1 MSRAGQGHGAGAAPN
16 HDPLPHWDQASPGE
30 ARRLALGASAPL
42 PGVSS
47 RSNRKSHPIRTSTR
61 AAAATNQPTQRDA
74 GVTARQPQPA
84 TPAMIPSRTKNLLA
98 PSVLWLIVLFAVLAC
113 SAATSVR
120 AASGDH
126 DLDDDDLIEIYTLEQ
141 LDAVRHDL
149 NGDGQPDAT
158 GAEVAYYG
166 AFSQD
171 SLRVACA
178 STCRGYE
185 LARDLDFGDPDSYAS
200 GATNTAWRTGEGW
213 MPIGTEASPFTATFE
228 GNEHAVV
235 NLYILRLEDNADPQ
249 PAGLFGYLDSAAAV
263 VGLGVVKADV
273 TGSLVVGALAG
284 FSQGMIEHSHSSG
297 NVDGIDQIGGLVGEN
312 HGVIRHSWSS
322 ARVLGWSQI
331 GSLVGIN
338 YGSILDSHAKGGA
351 SGEYEI
357 GALVGFNPGNVSGSY
372 ATGSVACAYDRCG
385 GLIGGNYGD
394 IVESYANGTVLGI
407 WRIGG
412 LTGSNEGS
420 ISKSYATGR
429 IVGAEDVG
437 GLVGYNNGIVTIS
450 YATGSVRA
458 RLDSAGGLVGLNTG
472 DIVAAYAIGNISGS
486 TIVGGL
492 IGSIESG
499 TVRAT
504 FGVGNVESNGTVG
517 ALIGRNHPYSE
528 WETVVVQDSVWDA
541 DVSGLLNDVGEGN
554 PSGIRGLATSVLQQ
568 TTDYTGPFEN
578 WHLDVDNADEDDN
591 PKTGADDVW
600 DFGRSDQ
607 YPALKVD
614 TNRDGVATWEEFG
627 PQGRSAGLQSDNS
640 KYDKDG
646 DGLIEVSN
654 LEQLAAMGMDV
665 TGNGRPD
672 YAAVRRLFYA
682 AFPVLDSEEVC
693 EFCFGYELTRSL
705 DFADPGSYAAE
716 VVNQDWRT
724 GIGWRPMIIGDYRSP
739 TTFDGNGHVI
749 SNLYSNVS
757 NLDNRTS
764 EAAGLFA
771 HVQEDSVVRNIGV
784 TSVDITG
791 DHNVGGLAATN
802 EGEVLNAF
810 ASGRVSGKDNVGGLV
825 GANRRIIRF
834 SHSTTETSGESR
846 VGGLVGW
853 NTAGSRGQE
862 ASVAASFA
870 VADVS
875 GVSDVGGLIGRNE
888 EGRVTFAYAK
898 GPVTGSIRVG
908 GLVGVN
914 AAGFYPSNVTA
925 SYATGDVSGH
935 EAAGGIAGANSGS
948 IIATYATGSVSG
960 SAVVGGLV
968 GDNSMPWVD
977 RWDEGGQGTV
987 IASYAAAVVSGQ
999 SSLGGLAG
1007 RNPGR
1012 LLISF
1017 WDIDASGQSNGAGD
1031 GNVPTNSGKA
1041 TAELQSPA
1049 GFTGVF
1055 SVWNIDL
1062 DNADG
1067 DYTLE
1072 TGAGDFWDFG
1082 TSQEYP
1088 ALIADFDGDGVATWQ
1103 EFGDQGRD
1111 PSSIAHPPTPLETPV
1126 PVMAPVATVPGS
1138 QRLDSDT
1145 DGLIEVSNLEQ
1156 LNAIRYD
1163 LDGNG
1168 IPDSAG
1174 TTAYATAFPAAG
1186 STPCTEC
1193 EGYELTRPLDFQ
1205 DLASYSSGALNPLW
1219 TAGSGWLPIGVGSS
1233 ESSFT
1238 ATFEG
1243 NGYTIRNL
1251 FINRTTFLEDA
1262 GAAGL
1267 FGFTG
1272 PSAVIRGIGLN
1283 DVRVTGLA
1291 SVGSLVGENRGI
1303 ISNSYA
1309 AGQVSGTTHVG
1320 GLVGY
1325 NQVSEDS
1332 DQGWQ
1337 IESSYAEVNVKGTD
1351 YVGGLIGLL
1360 YGTLR
1365 ATYASGIVSGDEIVG
1380 GLIGGNSGK
1389 VRASFASGQVSGR
1402 RSIGGLVGHNFDTID
1417 SSYANTDVSG
1427 DNLVGGLVGNN
1438 EYDVLASYSMGRVSG
1453 HQHVGGLVGWNGG
1466 TQSPAAIIN
1475 SYSTA
1480 YVVGDELAGG
1490 LVGVNRSAVI
1500 HSFWDTQATGQ
1511 STGFGQNEPSNAAH
1525 FPRLWWD
1532 GTVQIVGQTSAQL
1545 QGPVDYAGIYAPWNE
1560 PYGPRGP
1567 VFAHPMA
1574 AELIDLWDFGSAS
1587 QYPALTVDFDGD
1599 GQPSWEEF
1607 GTQVRSSVQG
1617 QR

>member
-1 MSRAGQGHGAGAAPN
+1 
-16 HDPLPHWDQASPGE
+16 
-30 ARRLALGASAPL
+30 
-42 PGVSS
+42 V
-47 RSNRKSHPIRTSTR
+47 
-61 AAAATNQPTQRDA
+61 
-74 GVTARQPQPA
+74 
-84 TPAMIPSRTKNLLA
+84 IPSRPNKLLT
-98 PSVLWLIVLFAVLAC
+98 SGVLWLVVLVAVLAC

-120 AASGDH
+120 AATADH
-126 DLDDDDLIEIYTLEQ
+126 DLDDDGLIEINNLEQ

-158 GAEVAYYG
+158 GAEDAYYS
-166 AFSQD
+166 AFSQAL
-171 SLRVACA
+171 LRAACA
-178 STCRGYE
+178 PTCRGYE
-185 LARDLDFGDPDSYAS
+185 LATNLDFNDPDSYAS
-200 GATNTAWRTGEGW
+200 GATNTTWRTGEGW
-213 MPIGTEASPFTATFE
+213 LPIGTEASPFTATFD
-228 GNEHAVV
+228 GNEHAVA
-235 NLYILRLEDNADPQ
+235 NLYILWLEERSEPR
-249 PAGLFGYLDSAAAV
+249 PAGLFGYLDSTAAV
-263 VGLGVVKADV
+263 VDVGVVKADV
-273 TGSLVVGALAG
+273 TGRQMVGALAG
-284 FSQGMIEHSHSSG
+284 YSRGMIQRTHSSG
-297 NVDGIDQIGGLVGEN
+297 NVDGLDQIGGLVGEN
-312 HGVIRHSWSS
+312 HGVIQNSRSS
-322 ARVLGWSQI
+322 ARALGWSQI
-331 GSLVGIN
+331 GSLVGTNI
-338 YGSILDSHAKGGA
+338 GSIMSSHADGGA
-351 SGEYEI
+351 SGQYEA
-357 GALVGFNPGNVSGSY
+357 GGLVGFSRGSVSSSY
-372 ATGSVACAYDRCG
+372 ATGSIACADSHCG
-385 GLIGGNYGD
+385 GLIGSNQGD
-394 IVESYANGTVLGI
+394 IAESHASGNVLGV

-412 LTGSNEGS
+412 LAGINEGT
-420 ISKSYATGR
+420 ISKSHATGR

-437 GLVGYNNGIVTIS
+437 GLIGHNSGIVTTS

-458 RLDSAGGLVGLNTG
+458 RLDSAGGLVGMNAG
-472 DIVAAYAIGNISGS
+472 DIVAAYAVGEVSGS

-492 IGSIESG
+492 IGSNVAG

-504 FGVGNVESNGTVG
+504 FGVGRVKSNGIVG
-517 ALIGRNHPYSE
+517 ALIGRNVPHSD
-528 WETVVVQDSVWDA
+528 WETVVVQDSVWDTH
-541 DVSGLLNDVGEGN
+541 VSAQLNDVGEGN
-554 PSGIRGLATSVLQQ
+554 PTNSRGVPTSMLQG
-568 TTDYTGPFEN
+568 TTNYSGPFEN
-578 WHLDVDNADEDDN
+578 WRLDIDNADADDN
-591 PKTGADDVW
+591 PNTGADDVW
-600 DFGRSDQ
+600 DFGRPDQ
-607 YPALKVD
+607 YPALRVD
-614 TNRDGVATWEEFG
+614 LNRDGTATWQEFG
-627 PQGRSAGLQSDNS
+627 PQIRVAVDQHDDS
-640 KYDKDG
+640 KYDADG

-654 LEQLAAMGMDV
+654 LEQLDAMGMDSA
-665 TGNGRPD
+665 GNGRPD
-672 YAAVRRLFYA
+672 FAFMRRAFYS
-682 AFPVLDSEEVC
+682 AFPVLANEEVC

-705 DFADPGSYAAE
+705 DFADPGSYATG
-716 VVNQDWRT
+716 VVNPDWRT
-724 GIGWRPMIIGDYRSP
+724 GTGWRPKNHGAYRSP
-739 TTFDGNGHVI
+739 AVFDGNGHVI
-749 SNLYSNVS
+749 KNLYSNVS

-764 EAAGLFA
+764 EASGLFA

-810 ASGRVSGKDNVGGLV
+810 ATGRVSGKDNVGGLV

-834 SHSTTETSGESR
+834 SHSATETSGESR
-846 VGGLVGW
+846 VGGVVGW
-853 NTAGSRGQE
+853 NTAGSRGQK

-875 GVSDVGGLIGRNE
+875 GVTDVGGLIGRNE
-888 EGRVTFAYAK
+888 EGHVAFAYAK
-898 GPVTGSIRVG
+898 GPVTGSSRVG
-908 GLVGVN
+908 GLIGVN

-987 IASYAAAVVSGQ
+987 IASFAVAFVSGD
-999 SSLGGLAG
+999 SAVGGLAG

-1012 LLISF
+1012 LIISF
-1017 WDIDASGQSNGAGD
+1017 WDIEASGQSNAVGD
-1031 GNVPTNSGKA
+1031 GSVPPNSGKT
-1041 TAELQSPA
+1041 TAELQSPE

-1067 DYTLE
+1067 DFTLE

-1088 ALIADFDGDGVATWQ
+1088 ALKADVDGDGVTTWQ

-1111 PSSIAHPPTPLETPV
+1111 LSSLAPSPEPRETP
-1126 PVMAPVATVPGS
+1126 APVTTPTATVAGS
-1138 QRLDSDT
+1138 QPLDSDS

-1174 TTAYATAFPAAG
+1174 TTTYAAAFAAAG
-1186 STPCTEC
+1186 PTPCTGC
-1193 EGYELTRPLDFQ
+1193 NGYELTRSLDFQ
-1205 DLASYSSGALNPLW
+1205 DIASYLSGVLNPLW

-1233 ESSFT
+1233 ETSFT
-1238 ATFEG
+1238 GTFEG
-1243 NGYTIRNL
+1243 NGHTIRNL

-1272 PSAVIRGIGLN
+1272 PSAVIRGIGLD

-1309 AGQVSGTTHVG
+1309 TGQVSGTTHVG

-1325 NQVSEDS
+1325 NQES
-1332 DQGWQ
+1332 DYDTQGWQ
-1337 IESSYAEVNVKGTD
+1337 IELSYAEVDVKGTD

-1360 YGTLR
+1360 YGTAR
-1365 ATYASGIVSGDEIVG
+1365 ATYASGIVNGDEVVG

-1389 VRASFASGQVSGR
+1389 VRASYATGQVMGR
-1402 RSIGGLVGHNFDTID
+1402 ESVGGLVGYNFDTID
-1417 SSYANTDVSG
+1417 SSYAIVEVSG
-1427 DNLVGGLVGNN
+1427 GEEVGGLVGNN
-1438 EYDVLASYSMGRVSG
+1438 GYDVLASYSMGRVTG
-1453 HQHVGGLVGWNGG
+1453 RRHVGGLVGWNGG
-1466 TQSPAAIIN
+1466 SQSPAAVIN
-1475 SYSTA
+1475 SYTAA

-1490 LVGVNRSAVI
+1490 LAGVNRSAVI

-1511 STGFGQNEPSNAAH
+1511 STGFGQNEPSNATH

-1545 QGPVDYAGIYAPWNE
+1545 QEPVDYAGIYAPWNE

-1607 GTQVRSSVQG
+1607 GTQVRNSVQG

>member
-1 MSRAGQGHGAGAAPN
+1 MNPEDSAALLPSRAN
-16 HDPLPHWDQASPGE
+16 S
-30 ARRLALGASAPL
+30 
-42 PGVSS
+42 
-47 RSNRKSHPIRTSTR
+47 
-61 AAAATNQPTQRDA
+61 
-74 GVTARQPQPA
+74 
-84 TPAMIPSRTKNLLA
+84 LLA
-98 PSVLWLIVLFAVLAC
+98 SGLLWLIVLIAVSAC

-120 AASGDH
+120 AASDNH
-126 DLDDDDLIEIYTLEQ
+126 DLDDDGLIEINHLEQ

-149 NGDGQPDAT
+149 NGDGQPDAS
-158 GAEVAYYG
+158 GAEDAYYS
-166 AFSQD
+166 AFSQA
-171 SLRVACA
+171 SLRAACA
-178 STCRGYE
+178 PTCRGYE
-185 LARDLDFGDPDSYAS
+185 LATNLDFSDPNSYAS
-200 GATNTAWRTGEGW
+200 GATNTAWTTGEGW

-228 GNEHAVV
+228 GNDHAVS
-235 NLYILRLEDNADPQ
+235 NLYILRIEESVDPR
-249 PAGLFGYLDSAAAV
+249 PVALFGYLDSTAV
-263 VGLGVVKADV
+263 VARLGVRKADV
-273 TGSLVVGALAG
+273 TGFRLVGALAG
-284 FSQGMIEHSHSSG
+284 YSRGTVERSHTSG
-297 NVDGIDQIGGLVGEN
+297 NVDGSDQIGGLVGEN
-312 HGVIRHSWSS
+312 HGVIQNSRSS
-322 ARVLGWSQI
+322 ARALGWSQI
-331 GSLVGIN
+331 GSLVGAN
-338 YGSILDSHAKGGA
+338 YGSVVGSHADGGA
-351 SGEYEI
+351 SGRYEA
-357 GALVGFNPGNVSGSY
+357 GGLVGFSRGSISSSL
-372 ATGSVACAYDRCG
+372 ATGSVACADSRCG
-385 GLIGGNYGD
+385 GLIGSNQGE
-394 IVESYANGTVLGI
+394 IFESYAIGNVLGI

-412 LTGSNEGS
+412 LAGANEGT

-429 IVGAEDVG
+429 IVGSEDVG
-437 GLVGYNNGIVTIS
+437 GLIGSNSGVVIAS
-450 YATGSVRA
+450 YATGSVRI
-458 RLDSAGGLVGLNTG
+458 RLDSAGGLVGMNTG
-472 DIVAAYAIGNISGS
+472 YIVASYATGSVSGS

-492 IGSIESG
+492 IGSNEAG

-504 FGVGNVESNGTVG
+504 FGVGHVESDGIVG
-517 ALIGRNHPYSE
+517 ALIGRNVPHSD
-528 WETVVVQDSVWDA
+528 WETVVVQDSVWDTHVA
-541 DVSGLLNDVGEGN
+541 GQLNDVGEGH
-554 PSGIRGLATSVLQQ
+554 PSSGRGFPTSVLQG

-578 WHLDVDNADEDDN
+578 WRLDIDNADADDN
-591 PKTGADDVW
+591 PNTGADDAW
-600 DFGRSDQ
+600 DFGRPDQ

-614 TNRDGVATWEEFG
+614 FNRDGIATWQEFG
-627 PQGRSAGLQSDNS
+627 PQSRVAVDQHDDG

-654 LEQLAAMGMDV
+654 LEQLDAMGMDSA
-665 TGNGRPD
+665 GNGRPD
-672 YAAVRRLFYA
+672 FAFMRRAFYS
-682 AFPVLDSEEVC
+682 AFPVLENEEVC

-705 DFADPGSYAAE
+705 DFADPGSYATG
-716 VVNQDWRT
+716 VVNPDWRT
-724 GIGWRPMIIGDYRSP
+724 GVGWRPKNLGAYRSP
-739 TTFDGNGHVI
+739 ATFEGNGHVI

-757 NLDNRTS
+757 NLDSGTS

-771 HVQEDSVVRNIGV
+771 HLQEDSVVRNIGV

-802 EGEVLNAF
+802 EGKILNAF
-810 ASGRVSGKDNVGGLV
+810 ATGRVSGKDNVGGLV

-834 SHSTTETSGESR
+834 SHSETETSGESR

-853 NTAGSRGQE
+853 NTAGNRGQE
-862 ASVAASFA
+862 ASITASFA
-870 VADVS
+870 VADVTGGS
-875 GVSDVGGLIGRNE
+875 EVGGLIGRNE
-888 EGRVTFAYAK
+888 EGRVAFAYAK

-935 EAAGGIAGANSGS
+935 EAAGGVAGANSGS

-977 RWDEGGQGTV
+977 RWDEGGSGTV
-987 IASYAAAVVSGQ
+987 IASYAAAVVSGE

-1017 WDIDASGQSNGAGD
+1017 WDIEASGQSNGAGD
-1031 GNVPTNSGKA
+1031 GNVPTNSAKA
-1041 TAELQSPA
+1041 TAELQSPD

-1082 TSQEYP
+1082 TSQEYL

-1103 EFGDQGRD
+1103 EFGDQGRA
-1111 PSSIAHPPTPLETPV
+1111 PSSIAQSPTPLETPV
-1126 PVMAPVATVPGS
+1126 PVTAPVATVPGS
-1138 QRLDSDT
+1138 QRLDSDA

-1174 TTAYATAFPAAG
+1174 TTAYAAAFPAAG
-1186 STPCTEC
+1186 YTPCPEC
-1193 EGYELTRPLDFQ
+1193 KGYELTRPLDFQ

-1233 ESSFT
+1233 ETSFT
-1238 ATFEG
+1238 AIFEG
-1243 NGYTIRNL
+1243 NGHTIRNL

-1262 GAAGL
+1262 GSAGL

-1303 ISNSYA
+1303 ISDSYA
-1309 AGQVSGTTHVG
+1309 AGQVSGTTHIG

-1325 NQVSEDS
+1325 NQVSDDS

-1337 IESSYAEVNVKGTD
+1337 IESSYADVDVKGTD

-1360 YGTLR
+1360 YGTAR
-1365 ATYASGIVSGDEIVG
+1365 ATYASGIVTGYEVVG

-1389 VRASFASGQVSGR
+1389 VRASYATGQVMGR
-1402 RSIGGLVGHNFDTID
+1402 GSVGGLVGYNFDTID
-1417 SSYANTDVSG
+1417 SSYAIVEVSG
-1427 DNLVGGLVGNN
+1427 GDAVGGLVGNN
-1438 EYDVLASYSMGRVSG
+1438 DYDVLASYSMGRVSG
-1453 HQHVGGLVGWNGG
+1453 QRHVGGLVGWNGG
-1466 TQSPAAIIN
+1466 AQSPAAIIN
-1475 SYSTA
+1475 SYTTA

-1490 LVGVNRSAVI
+1490 LVGVNRAAVLN
-1500 HSFWDTQATGQ
+1500 SFWDTQASGQ

-1532 GTVQIVGQTSAQL
+1532 GTVQIVGQTTAQL
-1545 QGPVDYAGIYAPWNE
+1545 QEPVDYVGIYAPWNE

-1574 AELIDLWDFGSAS
+1574 AELTDLWDFGSAS

-1599 GQPSWEEF
+1599 GQASWEEF
-1607 GTQVRSSVQG
+1607 GTQVRNGIQG
-1617 QR
+1617 QP

>member
-1 MSRAGQGHGAGAAPN
+1 
-16 HDPLPHWDQASPGE
+16 
-30 ARRLALGASAPL
+30 
-42 PGVSS
+42 
-47 RSNRKSHPIRTSTR
+47 
-61 AAAATNQPTQRDA
+61 
-74 GVTARQPQPA
+74 
-84 TPAMIPSRTKNLLA
+84 MIPCRTKNLLA
-98 PSVLWLIVLFAVLAC
+98 SGVLWLVVLFAVLAC
-113 SAATSVR
+113 TAATSVR
-120 AASGDH
+120 ADSGDH
-126 DLDDDDLIEIYTLEQ
+126 DLDDEGLIEINHLEQ

-158 GAEVAYYG
+158 GAEDAYYS
-166 AFSQD
+166 AFSQAAI
-171 SLRVACA
+171 RAACA
-178 STCRGYE
+178 PTCRGYE
-185 LARDLDFGDPDSYAS
+185 LARDLDFSDPDSYAT
-200 GATNTAWRTGEGW
+200 GATNTAWTTGEGW
-213 MPIGTEASPFTATFE
+213 MPIGTEANPFTATFE
-228 GNEHAVV
+228 GNEHAVA
-235 NLYILRLEDNADPQ
+235 NLYILRLEDNAGPQ
-249 PAGLFGYLDSAAAV
+249 PAGLFGYLDSAATV
-263 VGLGVVKADV
+263 VGLGVAKADV
-273 TGSLVVGALAG
+273 TGFLVVGALAG
-284 FSQGMIEHSHSSG
+284 ISEGTIEYSHSSG
-297 NVDGIDQIGGLVGEN
+297 NVDGIGQVGGLVGEN

-331 GSLVGIN
+331 GSFVGIN
-338 YGSILDSHAKGGA
+338 NGSILDSHAKGGA

-385 GLIGGNYGD
+385 GLIGGNYGE
-394 IVESYANGTVLGI
+394 IVESYANGNVLGI

-472 DIVAAYAIGNISGS
+472 DIVAAYAIGNVSGS
-486 TIVGGL
+486 KIVGGL

-499 TVRAT
+499 SVRAT
-504 FGVGNVESNGTVG
+504 FGVGHVESNDTVG
-517 ALIGRNHPYSE
+517 ALIGRILPYSE
-528 WETVVVQDSVWDA
+528 WETVVVQDSVWDT
-541 DVSGLLNDVGEGN
+541 DISGLLNDVGEGS

-568 TTDYTGPFEN
+568 TTDYTGPFET
-578 WHLDVDNADEDDN
+578 WHLDVDNADADDN
-591 PKTGADDVW
+591 PKTGPDDVW
-600 DFGRSDQ
+600 DFDRPDQ

-627 PQGRSAGLQSDNS
+627 PQGRSAGIQSDNS

-724 GIGWRPMIIGDYRSP
+724 GIGWRPMILGDYRSP

-749 SNLYSNVS
+749 SNLYANVS
-757 NLDNRTS
+757 NLDDRTS
-764 EAAGLFA
+764 DAAGLFA
-771 HVQEDSVVRNIGV
+771 RVEEDSVVKKIGV
-784 TSVDITG
+784 INVDITG

-810 ASGRVSGKDNVGGLV
+810 ATGRVRGKDNVGGLV

-834 SHSTTETSGESR
+834 SQSETETSGESR

-862 ASVAASFA
+862 ASITASFA
-870 VADVS
+870 TT
-875 GVSDVGGLIGRNE
+875 N
-888 EGRVTFAYAK
+888 
-898 GPVTGSIRVG
+898 VTGGSEVG
-908 GLVGVN
+908 GLVGRNEEAHVAFTYAKGAVDGRARVGGLLGVN
-914 AAGFYPSNVTA
+914 AAGYYPANVTA
-925 SYATGDVSGH
+925 SYFTGNVSGH
-935 EAAGGIAGANSGS
+935 EATGGVVGANSGS
-948 IIATYATGSVSG
+948 IIATYVNGNVSG

-977 RWDEGGQGTV
+977 PHDEGGSGTV
-987 IASYAAAVVSGQ
+987 IASYAAAVVSGD
-999 SSLGGLAG
+999 SAVGGLAG

-1012 LLISF
+1012 LIVSF
-1017 WDIDASGQSNGAGD
+1017 WDVDASGQSNGAGD
-1031 GNVPTNSGKA
+1031 GNVPTNSGKT

-1082 TSQEYP
+1082 ASQEYP
-1088 ALIADFDGDGVATWQ
+1088 ALIADVDGDGVATWR

-1111 PSSIAHPPTPLETPV
+1111 SSSIAQSSVPRETPG
-1126 PVMAPVATVPGS
+1126 PVATPTATVAGS
-1138 QRLDSDT
+1138 QPLDSDS
-1145 DGLIEVSNLEQ
+1145 DGLIEISNLEQ

-1168 IPDSAG
+1168 IPDSSG
-1174 TTAYATAFPAAG
+1174 TTAYAAAFPAAG
-1186 STPCTEC
+1186 STPCTGC
-1193 EGYELTRPLDFQ
+1193 KGYELTRPLDFQ

-1233 ESSFT
+1233 ETSFT

-1243 NGYTIRNL
+1243 NGHTIRNL
-1251 FINRTTFLEDA
+1251 FINRTTFLEDP

-1291 SVGSLVGENRGI
+1291 SVGSLAGENRGI
-1303 ISNSYA
+1303 ISNIYA
-1309 AGQVSGTTHVG
+1309 TGQVHGTTHVG

-1332 DQGWQ
+1332 DQAWQ
-1337 IESSYAEVNVKGTD
+1337 IESSFAEVDVKGTD

-1380 GLIGGNSGK
+1380 ALIGGNSGK

-1417 SSYANTDVSG
+1417 SSYANTNVSG

-1475 SYSTA
+1475 SYTTA

-1500 HSFWDTQATGQ
+1500 YSFWDTQATGQ

-1525 FPRLWWD
+1525 FPRRWWD
-1532 GTVQIVGQTSAQL
+1532 GEVQIIGQTSAQL
-1545 QGPVDYAGIYAPWNE
+1545 QEPADDPGIYAPWNE
-1560 PYGPRGP
+1560 PDGSRGP
-1567 VFAHPMA
+1567 LFAHPMV
-1574 AELIDLWDFGSAS
+1574 AELTEVWDFGSAS

-1607 GTQVRSSVQG
+1607 GTQVRSSVPG
-1617 QR
+1617 QP